1 MEYLVHNKKLIWDFD
16 EEERNVAEIKENN
29 LYIPDIWNMKDTVG
43 RSDACVGLTIISE
56 DTFYFV
62 TFQGMGYTM
71 TVKDTGII
79 CNKKQITK

>member
-1 MEYLVHNKKLIWDFD
+1 MEYSVRNKKLIWDFD
-16 EEERNVAEIKENN
+16 EKERNAAKLKENN

-43 RSDACVGLTIISE
+43 RSDVCVGVTIISE

-71 TVKDTGII
+71 TVNDTGII
-79 CNKKQITK
+79 CSKKQITK